1 MVTGNQSNTI
11 RLIIR
16 MKIRRGELRAI
27 KFAPVLIICVKSI
40 TAVAVAGSTV
50 SSKGVKFTVVGIP
63 EEERVLTCQQQTQR
77 HIIHY

>member
-27 KFAPVLIICVKSI
+27 KFAPVLIICVNSI
-40 TAVAVAGSTV
+40 TAVAVVGSTAKV
-50 SSKGVKFTVVGIP
+50 
-63 EEERVLTCQQQTQR
+63 
-77 HIIHY
+77 